1 VTTAFYLRTT
11 THLDEVSIHKFTVFI
26 ERPKVV
32 NTAPKVVNT
41 AALTLTNTLPS
52 FEAELE
58 STLTIKTTKDSKG
71 NLVDSD

>member
-1 VTTAFYLRTT
+1 MTTAFYLRTT

-26 ERPKVV
+26 ER
-32 NTAPKVVNT
+32 PKVVNT